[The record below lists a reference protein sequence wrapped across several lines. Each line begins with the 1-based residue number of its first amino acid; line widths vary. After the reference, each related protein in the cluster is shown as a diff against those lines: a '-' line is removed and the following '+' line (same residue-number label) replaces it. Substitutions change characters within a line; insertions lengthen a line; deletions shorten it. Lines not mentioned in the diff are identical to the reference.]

1 MMNKYS
7 NQDGS
12 TTTRIHFPAPYSH
25 FFDVRSI
32 SMALFDRPALK
43 SGVLLIALALLSVW
57 LSGCVIAT
65 VRSLEEDQGLKAGFS
80 PEAYVEEIWESRVL
94 PAYREQAQE
103 LTALLAQLDADEQG
117 TIARFGHRSG
127 TGPYSF
133 MVRGEGVFVGVDTSS
148 RSGVATVDLNPPD
161 GTPDLTLVI
170 GPLIKISQR
179 AGVRDAVGFIEYGNF
194 TNQQEFAGV
203 ANAMGERIVQHIAT
217 ALGVESPDAIAEIDP
232 AQYVGKSV
240 RFIGAFTF
248 EDRKHIVVVPVEL
261 EVGD

>member
-1 MMNKYS
+1 
-7 NQDGS
+7 
-12 TTTRIHFPAPYSH
+12 
-25 FFDVRSI
+25 
-32 SMALFDRPALK
+32 MALFDRPALRT
-43 SGVLLIALALLSVW
+43 GALLALLALVASW

-65 VRSLEEDQGLKAGFS
+65 VRTLEEDQGLKAGFS

-94 PAYREQAQE
+94 PTYREQAQE
-103 LTALLAQLDADEQG
+103 LSDLLTQLDADEQG
-117 TIARFGHRSG
+117 TIARYGHRSG

-133 MVRGEGVFVGVDTSS
+133 MVRGEGVLAGVDTSS

-203 ANAMGERIVQHIAT
+203 ANAMGERIVQHIAA
-217 ALGVESPDAIAEIDP
+217 ALGVDSPDAIAEIDP
-232 AQYVGKSV
+232 TSYVGKPV
-240 RFIGAFTF
+240 RFVGAFTF
-248 EDRKHIVVVPVEL
+248 EDRNNVVVVPVEL